1 LLESSRTATVFVI
14 GAYIPNG
21 GTFMA
26 YHLGR
31 ILNEAWNYPV
41 VVVNVGAEVPDA
53 GILPYDP
60 VFPAIPLEE
69 LVRRMAPQDI
79 LVCNPS
85 FSDHC
90 FGLTLPGRKICYV
103 QDYRTFG
110 FLDRFF
116 DGYVAVGGF
125 VQDFLRQTYDLSTE
139 VIPPFITLPDIAVT
153 PWEMRPRGS
162 IVISAKGAPALL
174 TALRAKLRD
183 LLRERAP
190 EVDAAIDWDD
200 ATLQRGGKLA
210 HGAFCQRLAQ
220 ARFCLSLTPG
230 EGFGLIP
237 LEAMGLGTVVLG
249 FDGFGGRHYFRRG
262 RNCLVRPY
270 PDVAGVADDLV
281 TLLAD
286 EDLGQRLS
294 TAGQVTAAG
303 YGYEAFRR
311 AWMKQFTAMLGPPQ
325 GRYGRSD
332 ARKSGK
338 NGETSGA
345 KGSRA
350 SARARKSTFV

>member
-1 LLESSRTATVFVI
+1 LSDSSRTSTVFVI

-26 YHLGR
+26 YHLAR
-31 ILNEAWNYPV
+31 ILHQEWNYPV
-41 VVVNVGAEVPDA
+41 VAVNVGAEVPDA

-60 VFPAIPLEE
+60 VFPSIPLGE
-69 LVRRMAPQDI
+69 LASRMAPQDI
-79 LVCNPS
+79 LICNPS
-85 FSDHC
+85 FSDHG
-90 FGLTLPGRKICYV
+90 FGLTLPGRKISYV

-116 DGYVAVGGF
+116 DNYVAVGGF
-125 VQDFLRQTYDLSTE
+125 VQDFLRQTYDLSTD
-139 VIPPFITLPDIAVT
+139 VIPPFITLPDLAVT
-153 PWEMRPRGS
+153 PWERRPRGS
-162 IVISAKGAPALL
+162 IVVSAKGAPQLL
-174 TALRAKLRD
+174 TALRARLRA

-190 EVDAAIDWDD
+190 EVDAAIDWDG
-200 ATLQRGGKLA
+200 ATLQRGGKLTHA
-210 HGAFCQRLAQ
+210 ALCERLAQ

-262 RNCLVRPY
+262 ENCLVRPY

-294 TAGQVTAAG
+294 VAGRVTAAG
-303 YGYEAFRR
+303 YGYETFRR
-311 AWMKQFTAMLGPPQ
+311 AWVTKFTELLGSPQ
-325 GRYGRSD
+325 
-332 ARKSGK
+332 AR
-338 NGETSGA
+338 
-345 KGSRA
+345 
-350 SARARKSTFV
+350 